1 MVVAFLMYTAFV
13 VYILYLLVTQG
24 PSAFA

>member
-1 MVVAFLMYTAFV
+1 MVVAFLLYAAFV
-13 VYILYLLVTQG
+13 AYILYLLFTQG